1 MRIGVYC
8 TSIRQS
14 RSRISVWFVERINVS
29 PVFFCTDVPGQHGSS
44 SAIRYYGILVKD
56 QTHLYET
63 IFCWLHRTRSSYLM
77 SRQQISW
84 RTFSPNSWTTRS
96 WRPCWTRSSTS
107 LLELL
112 FKIIINICIIN
123 CTEGRVFVILL
134 FFECAVCSTICLC
147 FRLCAHIHVF
157 QVFLIRDFY
166 QIHSDMSFLKC
177 MFWII
182 GLFYAKC
189 LQRSPR

>member
-84 RTFSPNSWTTRS
+84 RTFSPNSWIIRTL
-96 WRPCWTRSSTS
+96 RPSWTRSRTS
-107 LLELL
+107 LLDLL
-112 FKIIINICIIN
+112 YRIVINICIIP
-123 CTEGRVFVILL
+123 CIEGRVFVIVLCSVCDVMFNDL
-134 FFECAVCSTICLC
+134 FMFQTLCSYTRISSLPYSP
-147 FRLCAHIHVF
+147 
-157 QVFLIRDFY
+157 FLPDTLG
-166 QIHSDMSFLKC
+166 HEFLKC
-177 MFWII
+177 MFWRI
-182 GLFYAKC
+182 GLIYAKF
-189 LQRSPR
+189 LRRSPR